1 MLKLLCIVPAFSA
14 FPNIGHR
21 DASYVQDAK
30 QTCIKGLP
38 QLASCSTDATDAKSN
53 ETTAK
58 SLLHLAKGIL
68 AVSSDA
74 HIIGILFEIN

>member
-14 FPNIGHR
+14 FQNIGHG
-21 DASYVQDAK
+21 DASYVKDAK

-38 QLASCSTDATDAKSN
+38 RLASCSTDATDAKSN
-53 ETTAK
+53 EITAK
-58 SLLHLAKGIL
+58 SLPHRAKGLL